1 MQLFDAI
8 RNSLY
13 YALFS
18 PQKNIALEGWCALM
32 VACTE
37 FRLNN
42 VTPVTIN
49 FTRQVQN
56 LPSSVPFVGP
66 ETLERQR
73 GQSFESRIGAN
84 ESAFGVSPAALSA
97 ISASL
102 GVSGCSW
109 YADPE
114 NHDLRSA
121 LARLHNVDI
130 DCICVDAGIDSL
142 LGLTV
147 RMLMETGDHVVTS
160 NGAYPTFNYHVNGF
174 GGELHKVPYKN
185 NRENPDALC
194 AKAEQ
199 HKARLIYLA
208 NPDNPM
214 GTWHTA
220 DVIQSMINKLPA
232 CSTLLL
238 DEAYV
243 EFAPKGTAPP
253 IDCDNTQ
260 VIRFRTFSKAYGM
273 AGMRI
278 GYAVTHPDMITGFN
292 KIRNHFAVNR
302 LAQIAAVASVK
313 DKLFLSSVMDKAQA
327 GRERIYHFARENDL
341 AYLPSAT
348 NFVAVDLQSSE
359 RAKNVL
365 AELNKQGVFIRMP
378 GVAPLNRFIR
388 VGIGSD
394 EEHETFV
401 NKFSQLT
408 STT

>member
-1 MQLFDAI
+1 MEYLT
-8 RNSLY
+8 L
-13 YALFS
+13 
-18 PQKNIALEGWCALM
+18 
-32 VACTE
+32 
-37 FRLNN
+37 
-42 VTPVTIN
+42 VTIN
-49 FTRQVQN
+49 FTHQVQK

-66 ETLERQR
+66 ETLERER
-73 GQSFESRIGAN
+73 GKCFDSRIGAN
-84 ESAFGVSPAALSA
+84 ESAFGVSPAALAALSD
-97 ISASL
+97 SL
-102 GVSGCSW
+102 GVTGCSW

-114 NHDLRSA
+114 NYDLRIA
-121 LARLHNVDI
+121 LSQFHDVDI
-130 DCICVDAGIDSL
+130 ACICVDAGIDSL

-147 RMLMETGDHVVTS
+147 RMLMETGDRVITS
-160 NGAYPTFNYHVNGF
+160 DGAYPTFNYHVHGF
-174 GGELHKVPYKN
+174 GGELHKVPYQN
-185 NRENPDALC
+185 NQEDPDALC
-194 AKAEQ
+194 ATAEQ
-199 HKARLIYLA
+199 HKARLIYMA

-214 GTWHTA
+214 GTWHSA
-220 DVIQSMINKLPA
+220 DVIQTMIDTLPA

-243 EFAPKGTAPP
+243 EFAPEGTAPP
-253 IDCDNTQ
+253 IDCDNAQ

-278 GYAVTHPDMITGFN
+278 GYAIAHPDMITGFN

-302 LAQIAAVASVK
+302 LAQIAALASVK
-313 DKLFLSSVMDKAQA
+313 DKMFLSSVMDKAQA

-359 RAKNVL
+359 RATNVL

-388 VGIGSD
+388 VGIGSI

-401 NKFSQLT
+401 KKFGQLVLT
-408 STT
+408 E